1 MRHMGIILLLM
12 GLGLSGCVRDEVRF
26 NEVKR
31 PHETLKTSELNTYL
45 RIVNSLPKRELPP
58 LPSLFA
64 PLPDWAPQRELSVK
78 GLVKEE
84 QNSQKN
90 RWRSDALLSR
100 LASQRALKKALESHD
115 MTLPQ
120 FLGLTESINLAAART
135 HFEDVAELR
144 MMLRNGQYEINELV
158 RREEV
163 FSTQSMEEQHDI
175 LRRAAWITRV
185 NRAQDLLRVPD
196 ENVHLLRK
204 HWEAISPY
212 LHPDALR
219 DPLADLVDHLKQYG
233 VPFDETGTVGSDAQ
247 LRWSPSDP
255 SARIGHATEKQIA
268 SQKGSHK

>member
-1 MRHMGIILLLM
+1 MRYLGIILLLL
-12 GLGLSGCVRDEVRF
+12 GLGGCVREEVRF

-45 RIVNSLPKRELPP
+45 QIVSSLPQRELPP

-100 LASQRALKKALESHD
+100 LASQRALKKALNSHN

-144 MMLRNGQYEINELV
+144 IMLRNGQHEINELV
-158 RREEV
+158 RREDV
-163 FSTQSMEEQHDI
+163 FSAQSIEEQHEI

-185 NRAQDLLRVPD
+185 NRAQNLLGVPD
-196 ENVHLLRK
+196 ENVQLLQR
-204 HWEAISPY
+204 HWKAISPY

-255 SARIGHATEKQIA
+255 AARIGHATEKQIA
-268 SQKGSHK
+268 AQEGSPL